1 MLVLQTEKKTFVQL
15 VVIKLAAMIVHMA
28 LSYVGIFIAAVVLS
42 QTIVSISQV
51 SLRKNEN
58 VLML

>member
-1 MLVLQTEKKTFVQL
+1 
-15 VVIKLAAMIVHMA
+15 MIVHMA

-58 VLML
+58 VVLMQ